1 MGMLAFLHN
10 RVLLLVYTD
19 TWKPPGLHTKLNP
32 LRVSLEGS
40 CVNLDWGGERQMLDT
55 PPQDSINARR
65 RCSSTEVQ
73 LGESVNFLSLLT
85 EESLTGAHVTP

>member
-1 MGMLAFLHN
+1 MGMLAFLRN

-65 RCSSTEVQ
+65 RYSSTEVQ